1 MNSPK
6 IDEKMSE
13 KPLKPACPKGSCP
26 PPPPFAK
33 AAWPKR
39 S

>member
-13 KPLKPACPKGSCP
+13 KPSNPAPPPKGSA
-26 PPPPFAK
+26 PPFWN
-33 AAWPKR
+33 AALPNR